1 MINIRIQRPFQTF
14 FEIETDYDPLPLLLV
29 QKLGQPYISVEKQQA
44 EHQIGVYRKGHSF
57 AVTFKGESYETTDPI
72 HEIDRLLF
80 EHTRYDESVLALHG
94 SAVAYQG
101 GAYLFLASTGSG
113 KTTLATYL
121 TLNGFAHIA
130 DDCILLDRQS
140 FTVYPYPEPIHLRAG
155 GMEVLQQQGFMLNTL
170 LLGERYIYT
179 PQHVVDTPAPLR
191 AIFFLER
198 GEEENCCI
206 PMDTNEKMTA
216 LMKAPITPYAVT
228 PTYLR
233 LLSRLAA
240 YPAWHLRYS
249 DMAYVAKCIREGVQH
264 G

>member
-1 MINIRIQRPFQTF
+1 MINIIIQRPFQTF
-14 FEIETDYDPLPLLLV
+14 FGIETDHDPLPLLLA
-29 QKLGQPYISVEKQQA
+29 QKLGQPYISIVERQVEQ
-44 EHQIGVYRKGHSF
+44 QIGVYRKENSF
-57 AVTFKGESYETTDPI
+57 IVTFKGDSYKTTDPI

-80 EHTRYDESVLALHG
+80 EHTSYDESVLALHG

-140 FTVYPYPEPIHLRAG
+140 FAVYPYPEPIHLRAG
-155 GMEVLQQQGFMLNTL
+155 GMEVLKQQGLTIDAP

-179 PQHVVDTPAPLR
+179 PQHVVDTPVPLR
-191 AIFFLER
+191 AIFFVER
-198 GEEENCCI
+198 SEQENGCI
-206 PMDTNEKMTA
+206 PMSTNEKMAA

-240 YPAWHLRYS
+240 YPVWHLRYS
-249 DMAYVAKCIREGVQH
+249 DMAYVAKCIREGVRH